1 MVELDRIL
9 SERSDERILSAVK
22 AVSDQ
27 DFTKVV
33 ERVLAY
39 LELKVVRS
47 RPKGTFVISDCIHK
61 PDGKRYAVFFSRR
74 DDVISKNDIESLAT
88 YMKKAESSDGLVMT
102 TSTIAPDAETPA
114 QKANIGLA
122 DGGKVAALFRR
133 FDLDREVVRLAD
145 SRRDRPPQVAVPGLD
160 HKLEAAMAEGHQAL
174 ADKDFMKALD
184 AFDRAILV
192 DDSYD
197 VPWRMKGN
205 TLDEM
210 GYHEQALECY
220 RHALE
225 LLPESDETWFS
236 LGNCFFSLSRY
247 NEELMCY
254 DRALLYNPTMQK
266 ALVNKGSTL
275 HRLGRYQEALD
286 TYDKILK
293 FNFRLEKV
301 HSNRGATLHKLGR
314 VPEALEAYGR
324 AIELKHDFVEAWTNR
339 GNVQYELG
347 RYEEALEAFTQVT
360 QMRPELPK
368 GWYLKGLA
376 QRKLGKTAQAK
387 ASFEQALKLDPDY
400 LEAKRA
406 TEDESRKM
414 AERFVEVPRIT
425 EDIFASEAARV
436 AANSPEAAAAPLLS
450 EDVVARVHEES
461 VEQLAEEVYGD
472 KAEVLMLLDRLD
484 ESSEFLGKSL
494 RLEGESAH
502 LLTAAANV
510 LFRQGKTEVAIKTYE
525 HALSADPTYAPALFN
540 LHTALLAGGE
550 REKAAF
556 VADSL
561 RRWKVAWEA
570 HAVAA
575 LDAYR
580 RKEYERAL
588 EDIEMSISM
597 EGLAALHNFRG
608 LVKLEAGDL
617 DGAAESFDRS
627 QSMPLDRAEA
637 QNNLGVVLLRKG
649 DHERSGME
657 LDRAIKVQ
665 KNYPAVWNNRGCL
678 LYGVERVR
686 EAIACFEESLVI
698 NPTPV
703 AMTNKGF
710 CQLAIDQL
718 PDAMQTFE
726 QSIKLA
732 ETPEAYNNKGI
743 VMKRLGRAPE
753 ALVAFNE
760 ALRLAPQFKDAGTN
774 LRTPVQEGVRQSPA
788 PVAPKPRP
796 QSPAPQAEVIGAKES
811 TPPLGAVTEESLRGM
826 RKQEIEA
833 TCRALGLD
841 DKGTKTELVNRVL
854 RAKERAAKKR

>member
-9 SERSDERILSAVK
+9 SERSDERILAALK
-22 AVSDQ
+22 AVSDE
-27 DFTKVV
+27 DFARMA

-47 RPKGTFVISDCIHK
+47 RPKGTFIISDCLHK
-61 PDGKRYAVFFSRR
+61 PDGKSYAVFFSRR
-74 DDVISKNDIESLAT
+74 DDVISKNDIESLSS
-88 YMKKAESSDGLVMT
+88 YMAKAGSTDGLVMT
-102 TSTIAPDAETPA
+102 TSTIERDAEA
-114 QKANIGLA
+114 VAEKAGIGLA

-133 FDLDREVVRLAD
+133 FDLDRELVRIAD
-145 SRRDRPPQVAVPGLD
+145 SRRERPTRAAVPGLD
-160 HKLEAAMAEGHQAL
+160 RNLEAAMAEGYQAL
-174 ADKDFMKALD
+174 ADKDHMKALD

-236 LGNCFFSLSRY
+236 LGNCFFAISRY

-254 DRALLYNPTMQK
+254 DRALLYNPGMQK
-266 ALVNKGSTL
+266 SLVNKGSTL

-286 TYDKILK
+286 TFDKILK
-293 FNFRLEKV
+293 MNFRLEKV

-314 VPEALEAYGR
+314 VQEALEAYDR
-324 AIELKHDFVEAWTNR
+324 AIEIKNDFVEAWMNK
-339 GNVQYELG
+339 GNLLYELG
-347 RYEEALEAFTQVT
+347 RYDEALEAFTQVT
-360 QMRPELPK
+360 HMRPEVPK
-368 GWYLKGLA
+368 GWYLKGLSM
-376 QRKLGKTAQAK
+376 RKLGRIAQAK
-387 ASFEQALKLDPDY
+387 ASFEQALRLDPDY
-400 LEAKRA
+400 IEARRA
-406 TEDESRKM
+406 IEDESRKM

-425 EDIFASEAARV
+425 EDIFASGSARSDTAAEEP
-436 AANSPEAAAAPLLS
+436 AKPTLS
-450 EDVVARVHEES
+450 EDVVARVHEET

-472 KAEVLMLLDRLD
+472 KAEILMLLGRLE

-510 LFRQGKTEVAIKTYE
+510 LFKQGKVEVAVKTYE
-525 HALSADPTYAPALFN
+525 QALSADPTYAPALFN
-540 LHTALLAGGE
+540 LHTALIEAGE
-550 REKAAF
+550 REKAAM
-556 VADSL
+556 VAESL

-580 RKEYERAL
+580 RKEYDKAL
-588 EDIEMSISM
+588 EDIETAVAQ
-597 EGLAALHNFRG
+597 EGLAALFNFRG
-608 LVKLEAGDL
+608 LVKLESGDV
-617 DGAAESFDRS
+617 DGAADSFSRA

-637 QNNLGVVLLRKG
+637 ENNLGVVLLRKG
-649 DHERSGME
+649 DHDGSGME
-657 LDRAIKVQ
+657 LDRAIKAQ
-665 KNYPAVWNNRGCL
+665 KNYPAAWNNRGCL
-678 LYGVERVR
+678 LYSGERVR

-698 NPTPV
+698 SPSTV

-710 CQLAIDQL
+710 CHLALDML
-718 PDAMQTFE
+718 PDALQTFE
-726 QSIKLA
+726 QSIRLG
-732 ETPEAYNNKGI
+732 ETPEAYNDKGI

-753 ALVAFNE
+753 ASVAFNE
-760 ALRLAPQFKDAGTN
+760 ALRLAPQFKDAGAN
-774 LRTPVQEGVRQSPA
+774 LRTHVQAGTVHVTPPPV
-788 PVAPKPRP
+788 PKGHPEPPPRP
-796 QSPAPQAEVIGAKES
+796 EVLGDKES
-811 TPPLGAVTEESLRGM
+811 PPSVELVTEESLRGM

-833 TCRALGLD
+833 MCRSLGLD
-841 DKGTKTELVNRVL
+841 DKGTKAELVSRIL
-854 RAKERAAKKR
+854 KAKERMARKK

>member
-1 MVELDRIL
+1 MVQLDRIL
-9 SERSDERILSAVK
+9 SERSDERILSAVR
-22 AVSDQ
+22 VLSDQ
-27 DFTKVV
+27 DFAKMV

-47 RPKGTFVISDCIHK
+47 RPKGTFIISDCLHK

-74 DDVISKNDIESLAT
+74 DDVISKNDIESLAS
-88 YMKKAESSDGLVMT
+88 YMKKAEATDGLVMT
-102 TSTIAPDAETPA
+102 TSTIAPDADA
-114 QKANIGLA
+114 AADKVNIGLA

-133 FDLDREVVRLAD
+133 FDLDRELVRIAD
-145 SRRDRPPQVAVPGLD
+145 TRKDRPAKVAVPGLGHD
-160 HKLEAAMAEGHQAL
+160 LETAMADGYQAL
-174 ADKDFMKALD
+174 ADKDHMKALD
-184 AFDRAILV
+184 AFDRAILI

-254 DRALLYNPTMQK
+254 DRALLYNPAMQK

-286 TYDKILK
+286 TFDKLLK
-293 FNFRLEKV
+293 INFRLEKV

-314 VPEALEAYGR
+314 VPEALEAYER
-324 AIELKHDFVEAWTNR
+324 AIEIKHDFVEAWMNK
-339 GNVQYELG
+339 GNLQYELG
-347 RYEEALEAFTQVT
+347 RYDEALEAFTQVT

-368 GWYLKGLA
+368 GWYLKGLS
-376 QRKLGKTAQAK
+376 QRKLGRIAQAK
-387 ASFEQALKLDPDY
+387 ASFEQALRLDPDY
-400 LEAKRA
+400 LEARRA
-406 TEDESRKM
+406 IEDESRKM
-414 AERFVEVPRIT
+414 AERFVEVPRIA
-425 EDIFASEAARV
+425 EDIFACDAARSGTV
-436 AANSPEAAAAPLLS
+436 AQEPAKPELS
-450 EDVVARVHEES
+450 EDVVARVHEET

-472 KAEVLMLLDRLD
+472 KAEILMLLGRLD

-510 LFRQGKTEVAIKTYE
+510 LFRQGKTEIAAKTYE

-540 LHTALLAGGE
+540 LHTALLEAGE

-556 VADSL
+556 VAESL
-561 RRWKVAWEA
+561 RKWKVAWEA

-575 LDAYR
+575 LDSYR
-580 RKEYERAL
+580 RKEYDKAL
-588 EDIEMSISM
+588 EDIETAIAM

-617 DGAAESFDRS
+617 DGAADSFGRA
-627 QSMPLDRAEA
+627 QTMPLDRAEA

-649 DHERSGME
+649 DHDMSGME
-657 LDRAIKVQ
+657 LDRAIKAQ

-678 LYGVERVR
+678 LYAGERVR

-710 CQLAIDQL
+710 CQLALDML
-718 PDAMQTFE
+718 PDALQTFD
-726 QSIKLA
+726 QSIKIA
-732 ETPEAYNNKGI
+732 ETPEAYNDKGI

-774 LRTPVQEGVRQSPA
+774 LRTPVQEAQGHA
-788 PVAPKPRP
+788 PVVRGPAAKAPA
-796 QSPAPQAEVIGAKES
+796 APQADVIGDKDS
-811 TPPLGAVTEESLRGM
+811 PPSLAPVTEESLRGM
-826 RKQEIEA
+826 RKQDIEA
-833 TCRALGLD
+833 MCRSLGLD

-854 RAKERAAKKR
+854 KAKERAARKR